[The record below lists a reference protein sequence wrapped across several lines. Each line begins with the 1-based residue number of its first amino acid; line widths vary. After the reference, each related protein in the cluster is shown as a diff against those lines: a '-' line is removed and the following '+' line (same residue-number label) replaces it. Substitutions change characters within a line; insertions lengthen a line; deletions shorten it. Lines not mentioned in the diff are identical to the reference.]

1 MTEEPNPLTKPFVY
15 NCLNGI
21 LRRKNETAIAR
32 KHRSEQSR
40 LLGPTRESE
49 GGV

>member
-1 MTEEPNPLTKPFVY
+1 MTEDHSRLTKSFVY
-15 NCLNGI
+15 NCLNGL

-40 LLGPTRESE
+40 LLGSTREAE
-49 GGV
+49 GGA